1 MQPEVC
7 CRVQEE
13 PRPTQTVNVITYQPS
28 PSTQRPY
35 VTPAVQTPRPVITK
49 KPFVGQQY
57 IPPRDNE
64 VPDGNNPIGQ
74 YLPPNRGE
82 DEKSEPIPNNS
93 NDSPNQVKPPSQGAP
108 QSTPPIGCAAAL
120 KCVAATFCTADG
132 SISKN
137 GPVVLSPQQ
146 EENRAPLS
154 DCKLSPDSVGKC
166 CRDTGKQTFIEL
178 LRLNVHRFY
187 SFFFEIHLVFI
198 NLSIVFD
205 FQ

>member
-13 PRPTQTVNVITYQPS
+13 PRPNPSVNVITYQPS

-35 VTPAVQTPRPVITK
+35 VTQAVQTPRPVITK

-64 VPDGNNPIGQ
+64 VPAGNNPIGQ

-93 NDSPNQVKPPSQGAP
+93 NDSPNKVKPPQGGETEASEP
-108 QSTPPIGCAAAL
+108 LPPVQCP
-120 KCVAATFCTADG
+120 AATLCTEYQYCSADG
-132 SISKN
+132 TISKT
-137 GPVVLSPQQ
+137 PVSLTPEQ
-146 EENRAPLS
+146 ETYRVPLS
-154 DCKLSPDSVGKC
+154 SCRDLSRGITGKC
-166 CRDTGKQTFIEL
+166 CRDPGMYHFICP
-178 LRLNVHRFY
+178 VY
-187 SFFFEIHLVFI
+187 
-198 NLSIVFD
+198 
-205 FQ
+205 

>member
-13 PRPTQTVNVITYQPS
+13 PRPTPSVNVITYQPS

-35 VTPAVQTPRPVITK
+35 VTQAVQTPRPVITK

-64 VPDGNNPIGQ
+64 VPAGNNPIGQ

-93 NDSPNQVKPPSQGAP
+93 NDEPSKVRPPGQTGETELSEP
-108 QSTPPIGCAAAL
+108 LPPVSCP
-120 KCVAATFCTADG
+120 AATNCTEIQFCAADG
-132 SISKN
+132 SISKT
-137 GPVVLSPQQ
+137 PVILSPEQ
-146 EENRAPLS
+146 ETYRVPLS
-154 DCKLSPDSVGKC
+154 SCRDLSRGITGKC
-166 CRDTGKQTFIEL
+166 CRDLGK
-178 LRLNVHRFY
+178 
-187 SFFFEIHLVFI
+187 
-198 NLSIVFD
+198 
-205 FQ
+205 